1 MHSSPDTTGREALVG
16 ADQHHPAS
24 PDGHKGRM
32 SGGSAHNTLF
42 CHRVEQQHLVELIPS
57 VVNLVAVLMRSS
69 SSEKDE
75 VLTDSVQMG
84 DRLSSRSLE
93 LAFRAALTVL

>member
-1 MHSSPDTTGREALVG
+1 MSDLKKAAILHPDNADALLTGHHWQAGREALVG

-57 VVNLVAVLMRSS
+57 VVNLVAVPDAVILLG
-69 SSEKDE
+69 E
-75 VLTDSVQMG
+75 G
-84 DRLSSRSLE
+84 
-93 LAFRAALTVL
+93 